1 MGFVNVD
8 VRMFRTAGKLKYGVA
23 QPQKWGPQPPTM
35 RLPNLKD
42 EVLNPN
48 DGVTQPQRCGP

>member
-48 DGVTQPQRCGP
+48 DGVN